1 MLGHL
6 VSGKGLEMDK
16 PNIGS
21 TKTSLSLLY
30 EIYEAFSSTLAS
42 TKVMQDR
49 VGTPITHSDTKG
61 ETMG

>member
-1 MLGHL
+1 MLGHF
-6 VSGKGLEMDK
+6 VSRIGLEMDK
-16 PNIGS
+16 PNIPS

-30 EIYEAFSSTLAS
+30 EIYGAFSSTLAS

-49 VGTPITHSDTKG
+49 VGTPITHRDTMG